1 MSSDFSKRDAD
12 IILHM
17 ARYCSEIDAVLTAFG
32 DSEAAF
38 MQNPVFRNA
47 VSMPVQQ
54 IGELAKHLSD
64 GFIAAYPQMPWRQIK
79 GMRDWF
85 AHQYL
90 DMDAAVGK
98 GNIDL
103 RLRNTLPYDVRLA
116 LQIAG
121 GVLTVRVYR
130 AS

>member
-1 MSSDFSKRDAD
+1 MSSDFTKRDVD
-12 IILHM
+12 IIQHM
-17 ARYCSEIDAVLTAFG
+17 ARYCCEIDAALAAFS

-54 IGELAKHLSD
+54 IGELAKHLSED
-64 GFIAAYPQMPWRQIK
+64 FIAAHPQIPWRQIK

-90 DMDAAVGK
+90 DMDAAVIWAVAK
-98 GNIDL
+98 EDL
-103 RLRNTLPYDVRLA
+103 PP
-116 LQIAG
+116 LQDFCTQWLSEHA
-121 GVLTVRVYR
+121 
-130 AS
+130 

>member
-1 MSSDFSKRDAD
+1 MSSDFSRRDAD
-12 IILHM
+12 IIRHM
-17 ARYCSEIDAVLTAFG
+17 ARYCGEIDAALAAFG
-32 DSEAAF
+32 DSEDVF
-38 MQNPVFRNA
+38 MKNPVFRNA

-90 DMDAAVGK
+90 DMDAAVIWAVAK
-98 GNIDL
+98 EDL
-103 RLRNTLPYDVRLA
+103 PPLRTFCETWLSEH
-116 LQIAG
+116 G
-121 GVLTVRVYR
+121 E
-130 AS
+130 